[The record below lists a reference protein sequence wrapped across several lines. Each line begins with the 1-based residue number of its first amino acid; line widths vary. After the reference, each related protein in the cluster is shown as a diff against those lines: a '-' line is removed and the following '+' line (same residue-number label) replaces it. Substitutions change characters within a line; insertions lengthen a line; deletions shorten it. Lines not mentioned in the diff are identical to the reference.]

1 MELVEIIKDAFIFPS
16 KNLGVLAIYSILSIL
31 VAVFVLGAMFSLTM
45 VFVDFIRNLLTGLI
59 YLVLSIV
66 VGFILSGYQIALIK
80 SGINFDEKAPDFEWK
95 KNLYTGAENLFIS
108 IIYYTLPTL
117 IVLMVGCYM
126 NIPGHLSSIA
136 QKAIIQ
142 LNNTTIVEN
151 YAVSVANTMSPV
163 MIYLLSSLIIMF
175 IVAIIL
181 FVIAS
186 ILVTM
191 AQARLANTGN
201 VDEASNVPEAIND
214 LKRIGIGN
222 VIGLL
227 VLIVVITV
235 LIETFLSA
243 IFNYVPFLSILS
255 VIIMPYL
262 TFFAQRAV
270 GLLYSDIT

>member
-136 QKAIIQ
+136 QKTIIQ
-142 LNNTTIVEN
+142 LNTTITGN
-151 YAVSVANTMSPV
+151 YAVSAADMMSPV
-163 MIYLLSSLIIMF
+163 MMYLLSSLIIMF